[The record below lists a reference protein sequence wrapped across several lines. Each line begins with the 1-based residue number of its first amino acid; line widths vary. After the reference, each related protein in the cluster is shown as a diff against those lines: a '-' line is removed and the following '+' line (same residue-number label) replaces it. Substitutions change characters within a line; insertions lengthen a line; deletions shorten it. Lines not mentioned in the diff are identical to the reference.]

1 MNLERTDRVNWS
13 KLKHILTSPKH
24 YRYWLD
30 NPRPDSEA
38 LLVGRATHCAV
49 YEPDEFGARYV
60 VSPSFHRACNDDTAI
75 KKGYA
80 GGMQAAAAWEA
91 QYVRAGVEVLEPEA
105 MDRIIGMRDALRSD
119 PVSGPLMRGG
129 RKELKIEWT
138 DPETG
143 IECRGRV
150 DHVNGRLSDLKT
162 TRSIQW
168 FERDVVRLMYHA
180 QLAWYFD
187 GLRHAGIATGE
198 APCLIAVENEPPF
211 DVQVLT
217 FTEEDLDAGR
227 RLYREALD
235 TLDVCRREGVW
246 PGVARGV
253 SRRVKLPSWAMASE
267 DVDLDWTGVEEEAE
281 VIQ

>member
-1 MNLERTDRVNWS
+1 MNLERTDRTNWS
-13 KLKHILTSPKH
+13 TLKHILTSPKH
-24 YRYWLD
+24 YRYWLA

-38 LLVGRATHCAV
+38 LLIGRATHCAV

-60 VSPSFHRACNDDTAI
+60 VSPSFHRGMNDDTART
-75 KKGYA
+75 KGYQGGKQSAAEWDAAHA
-80 GGMQAAAAWEA
+80 GA
-91 QYVRAGVEVLEPEA
+91 EVLHPEA
-105 MDRIIGMRDALRSD
+105 MARIVGMRDALASD
-119 PVSGPLMRGG
+119 PVSGPLLRGG
-129 RKELKIEWT
+129 RKEYKIEWT

-150 DHVNGRLSDLKT
+150 DHVRGGLRDLKT

-168 FERDVVRLMYHA
+168 FERDVARLMYHA

-187 GLRHAGIATGE
+187 GLRHAGIAMQD
-198 APCLIAVENEPPF
+198 APCLIAVENEAPH

-235 TLDVCRREGVW
+235 TLFACRKNNHW
-246 PGVARGV
+246 PGIARGVAR
-253 SRRVKLPSWAMASE
+253 RVQLPTWAMDDHD
-267 DVDLDWTGVEEEAE
+267 DVELTMAGEAL
-281 VIQ
+281 V